1 MNTQKQSGD
10 ARLKNGVLNNAAS
23 ASGYS
28 VCGLVV
34 LCHVELAGKVSND
47 LEKIAG
53 VEVHG
58 GEAGKLVVTVEEL
71 PGEKKLI
78 DRVTEINNTSG
89 VLSASLI
96 YTETDS
102 GDSDSTDDNVS
113 RDSSDSDLEE

>member
-1 MNTQKQSGD
+1 MKSS
-10 ARLKNGVLNNAAS
+10 LLNNAATEQRPS
-23 ASGYS
+23 NAGSYS

-34 LCHVELAGKVSND
+34 HCPHDQAAKVSVE

-58 GEAGKLVVTVEEL
+58 GEGGKLVVTVEEL

-89 VLSASLI
+89 VLSASLV
-96 YTETDS
+96 YTE
-102 GDSDSTDDNVS
+102 
-113 RDSSDSDLEE
+113 SSDDADGDLEE

>member
-1 MNTQKQSGD
+1 MTIATQAVEVVAGSNEPGADRK
-10 ARLKNGVLNNAAS
+10 KTNGA
-23 ASGYS
+23 YS

-34 LCHVELAGKVSND
+34 QCRPEKAGQVASA

-58 GEAGKLVVTVEEL
+58 GEAGKLIVTVEEL

-96 YTETDS
+96 YTE
-102 GDSDSTDDNVS
+102 SDSVDGDDP
-113 RDSSDSDLEE
+113 DSDLEEQQ